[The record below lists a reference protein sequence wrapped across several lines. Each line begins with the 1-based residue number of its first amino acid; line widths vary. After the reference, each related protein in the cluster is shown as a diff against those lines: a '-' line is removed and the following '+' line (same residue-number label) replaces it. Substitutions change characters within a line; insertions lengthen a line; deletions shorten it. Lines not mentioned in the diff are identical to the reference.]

1 MTVQDHLVRRRLS
14 YSDLA
19 RLAALARNGELQTA
33 AVFPPVI
40 LCHQLTDHHPEPDT
54 H

>member
-1 MTVQDHLVRRRLS
+1 MTVQDHLVQRRRS

-19 RLAALARNGELQTA
+19 RLTALAQNGELQTA
-33 AVFPPVI
+33 AVFPPVMI
-40 LCHQLTDHHPEPDT
+40 CHQLTDHHPGPDT

>member
-1 MTVQDHLVRRRLS
+1 MAVQDHLVRRRLS

-19 RLAALARNGELQTA
+19 RLTALAQNGELQTA
-33 AVFPPVI
+33 AVFPPVMI
-40 LCHQLTDHHPEPDT
+40 CHQLTENHPGPDT